1 MQLNVLNIANCMR
14 GSNESAAQCFSSL
27 SRHQLA
33 KPTGYILISIEK
45 VAMAVCYIS
54 LPFHFFFFFFLRIT
68 HVQQRKDNLTAQAN
82 DTAARQ
88 RALEEEAA
96 GVELALGNIT
106 SSLHQLALTDAS
118 PSPGPGQ
125 TQLHQTHPIS
135 HTTEVSL
142 DSTCGTL
149 MECEVLLCNIIESFC
164 LVGAGLIAARI

>member
-14 GSNESAAQCFSSL
+14 GSNESAAQCLSSL
-27 SRHQLA
+27 SWHQFA
-33 KPTGYILISIEK
+33 KNPDIDRKS
-45 VAMAVCYIS
+45 CYRS
-54 LPFHFFFFFFLRIT
+54 MLYFATFPLLFFFFVRIT
-68 HVQQRKDNLTAQAN
+68 HVQQQKDNLTAQAN

-96 GVELALGNIT
+96 GVKLALGNIT

-125 TQLHQTHPIS
+125 TQLDQTHPIS

-142 DSTCGTL
+142 DSTCGAL
-149 MECEVLLCNIIESFC
+149 MECEVLLCNIIE
-164 LVGAGLIAARI
+164 II

>member
-1 MQLNVLNIANCMR
+1 MFLFIISAPISQTNRIHPDIDRKSCY
-14 GSNESAAQCFSSL
+14 GSML
-27 SRHQLA
+27 
-33 KPTGYILISIEK
+33 
-45 VAMAVCYIS
+45 
-54 LPFHFFFFFFLRIT
+54 HFASFPLLFFFFFLRIT

>member
-1 MQLNVLNIANCMR
+1 ML
-14 GSNESAAQCFSSL
+14 
-27 SRHQLA
+27 
-33 KPTGYILISIEK
+33 
-45 VAMAVCYIS
+45 
-54 LPFHFFFFFFLRIT
+54 HFASFPLLFFFFFLRIT

-106 SSLHQLALTDAS
+106 SSFHQLALTDAS
-118 PSPGPGQ
+118 PSLGPGQ